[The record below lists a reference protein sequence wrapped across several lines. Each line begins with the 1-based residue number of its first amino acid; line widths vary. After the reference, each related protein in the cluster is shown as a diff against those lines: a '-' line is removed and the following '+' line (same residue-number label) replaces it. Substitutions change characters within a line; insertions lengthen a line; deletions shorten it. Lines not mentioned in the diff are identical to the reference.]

1 MSTEPITLDRALE
14 WLAEQRILQERKPY
28 DVVRMGEWILEQN
41 QLGALGD
48 DLWAFLEQVA
58 LAAAELGNYELAE
71 LCLSRLTARFPD
83 SARVVLLQG
92 TILEAKGLLQEAR
105 TLYTDYLGKDPSNIL
120 IHKRLIAA
128 IRSGPDG
135 LAEATAELAEFVDT
149 FPLDQESWLE
159 LASLYMQQNKYAQA
173 VYALEELLLIA
184 PHNAFYLLEYAEV
197 LYTAGDI
204 GKAYKI
210 YLRILELSDGIL
222 APEKYRAA
230 GKIRG
235 PWVRALWGLK
245 MSIVQIR
252 AEHAPKR
259 PASDALD
266 IVPEKVDAV
275 DTLVTKLL
283 LDSIYAPNVP
293 DATPIDVRAAV
304 RSILAAS

>member
-71 LCLSRLTARFPD
+71 
-83 SARVVLLQG
+83 G

-105 TLYTDYLGKDPSNIL
+105 TLYTDYLGKDPSNIVCFPRFSDTQL